1 MSTDMTDKLISKLQE
16 VLPVLTAEDRE
27 RVLTLVHD
35 LQGIGQTAA
44 PAADRQTW
52 NAPY

>member
-1 MSTDMTDKLISKLQE
+1 MNDMA
-16 VLPVLTAEDRE
+16 VLEEMLKKLTAEDRE
-27 RVLTLVHD
+27 RVLTFVHD

-44 PAADRQTW
+44 PAADRQAW